1 MSAETIESRLRERC
15 RDMKLCTLADT
26 AVRLAESAGR
36 RRPAPLEFLLE
47 LLDHE
52 AERRAGRVG
61 ARRLKE
67 AGFPLGKTLESFD
80 FGRAPQLPES
90 RIRELVAGDFVSEG
104 RPAILIGDTGTG
116 KTHLAEAI
124 GTAAA
129 RRGTRVLFR
138 TAAALV
144 TELTEAKDARELG
157 RLMKRLG
164 RFELVILDELGYL
177 PLSRS
182 DADLLFR
189 VIADRSERRSILV
202 TTNLPFGEWTTV
214 FPDARLCRAVVDRL
228 TFRAEII
235 DTGTES
241 ERLRQ
246 SLKAGAKTGGKG
258 APKN

>member
-15 RDMKLCTLADT
+15 RDMKLSTLADT

-157 RLMKRLG
+157 RIMKRLG
-164 RFELVILDELGYL
+164 RFELIILDELGYL

-202 TTNLPFGEWTTV
+202 TTNLPFGEWTSV

-246 SLKAGAKTGGKG
+246 SLKAARPASGKE
-258 APKN
+258 ASDS

>member
-1 MSAETIESRLRERC
+1 M
-15 RDMKLCTLADT
+15 
-26 AVRLAESAGR
+26 
-36 RRPAPLEFLLE
+36 
-47 LLDHE
+47 
-52 AERRAGRVG
+52 
-61 ARRLKE
+61 
-67 AGFPLGKTLESFD
+67 
-80 FGRAPQLPES
+80 
-90 RIRELVAGDFVSEG
+90 
-104 RPAILIGDTGTG
+104 
-116 KTHLAEAI
+116 
-124 GTAAA
+124 
-129 RRGTRVLFR
+129 LFR

-157 RLMKRLG
+157 RIMKRLG
-164 RFELVILDELGYL
+164 RFELIILDELGYL

-202 TTNLPFGEWTTV
+202 TTNLPFGEWTSV

-246 SLKAGAKTGGKG
+246 SLKAARPASGKE
-258 APKN
+258 ASDS

>member
-15 RDMKLCTLADT
+15 RDMKLSTLADT

-157 RLMKRLG
+157 RIMKRLG
-164 RFELVILDELGYL
+164 RFELIILDELGYL

-202 TTNLPFGEWTTV
+202 TTNLPFGEWTSV

-246 SLKAGAKTGGKG
+246 SLNAARPASGKE
-258 APKN
+258 ASDS